1 MTCPARP
8 GVGLENEIN
17 QSGGS
22 FMSRRIVLFTG
33 GALALALSSAT
44 QAQVISHR
52 DVGAHMATAI
62 VAAAVAKCEQN
73 GAGLTVAVVDRQG
86 QLRALLVAD
95 TAAPHH
101 PELAQRKAYTALTA
115 RRSSADWAKATEP
128 GSNIAGQRSMAKV
141 IPLSGGVPI
150 KVGEETIG
158 AIGVSGSSTEP
169 DEVCARAGVAGVAD
183 QLK

>member
-1 MTCPARP
+1 
-8 GVGLENEIN
+8 
-17 QSGGS
+17 
-22 FMSRRIVLFTG
+22 MSARIVAAV
-33 GALALALSSAT
+33 ALVLASSAAP
-44 QAQVISHR
+44 AQVISHR
-52 DVGAHMATAI
+52 DVGSHMALAM

-101 PELAQRKAYTALTA
+101 VELAQRKAYTALTA

-128 GSNIAGQRSMAKV
+128 GTRIAGQRSMAKV

-158 AIGVSGSSTEP
+158 AVGVSGSSTEQ
-169 DEVCARAGVAGVAD
+169 DEICATAGVAAVAD

>member
-1 MTCPARP
+1 MSARIFP
-8 GVGLENEIN
+8 LGGGL
-17 QSGGS
+17 
-22 FMSRRIVLFTG
+22 
-33 GALALALSSAT
+33 LAFALSSAT
-44 QAQVISHR
+44 HAQVISHR

-62 VAAAVAKCEQN
+62 VAAAIAKCEKN
-73 GAGLTVAVVDRQG
+73 GGGLTVAVVDRQG

-95 TAAPHH
+95 EASPHH

-115 RRSSADWAKATEP
+115 RRTSADWAKATEP
-128 GSNIAGQRSMAKV
+128 GSQIAGQRSMAKV

-150 KVGEETIG
+150 KVGDETIG
-158 AIGVSGSSTEP
+158 AVGVSGSSTEQ